1 MENNLNQTNKS
12 VREPVQIGI
21 AGLSHDHVIWLLR
34 RPARGDI
41 EIVGIYEPNQDL
53 AQRYAGQYNFDPG
66 LVFNTLE
73 GMLEAAKPEAVL
85 AFGSIYEHL
94 ATVEA
99 CAPRGIHVMVE
110 KPLAVSLEHALAM
123 QALARQHGIYLLTNY
138 ETTWYA
144 SHYAAY
150 ALVHE
155 QRLIGDIRKVVVHDG
170 HWGPKELGCTAEFLA
185 WLTDPVLNGGGALI
199 DFGCYGPNLVTWLM
213 QGEPPL
219 SVTAVTQQL
228 KPDIYPKVDD
238 EATIILTYPKAQAI
252 IQASWNWPFHRKD
265 MEIYGQTGY
274 VHAVDG
280 RTLRIRAGQ
289 EKEAHV
295 ISLEPRSAPE
305 DDPFAYLAA
314 VIRGEIE
321 AVEGDLSSLSNN
333 LLVMRI
339 LEAARESAK
348 LGKTVI
354 LESS

>member
-1 MENNLNQTNKS
+1 
-12 VREPVQIGI
+12 
-21 AGLSHDHVIWLLR
+21 
-34 RPARGDI
+34 
-41 EIVGIYEPNQDL
+41 
-53 AQRYAGQYNFDPG
+53 
-66 LVFNTLE
+66 
-73 GMLEAAKPEAVL
+73 
-85 AFGSIYEHL
+85 
-94 ATVEA
+94 
-99 CAPRGIHVMVE
+99 MVE
-110 KPLAVSLEHALAM
+110 KPLAVSLAHALAM
-123 QALARQHGIYLLTNY
+123 ETLARRHGIYLLTNY

-150 ALVHE
+150 RLVHE

-170 HWGPKELGCTAEFLA
+170 HWGPKEIGCTAKFLA

-238 EATIILTYPKAQAI
+238 EATIILTYPRTQAI
-252 IQASWNWPFHRKD
+252 IQASWNWPFNRKD

-280 RTLRIRAGQ
+280 RTLHIRAGQ
-289 EKEAHV
+289 EKEAQA

-314 VIRGEIE
+314 LIRGQIE

-339 LEAARESAK
+339 LESARQSAET
-348 LGKTVI
+348 GKTVL